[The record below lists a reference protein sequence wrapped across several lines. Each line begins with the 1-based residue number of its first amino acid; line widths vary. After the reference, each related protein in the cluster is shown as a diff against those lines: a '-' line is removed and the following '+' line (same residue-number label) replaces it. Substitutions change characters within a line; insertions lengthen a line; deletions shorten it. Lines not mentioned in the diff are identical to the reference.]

1 MVDMK
6 SYLKNLINALLG
18 INPYRAI
25 MKHAMAEYGLTAS
38 SIMQMI
44 AAGAQYKEEL
54 AVEKERIESYQNL
67 TENLRQRITEKDID
81 IHRLQQE
88 FTKMRSLYDKDIKER
103 DERIAELRKD
113 LDNALNLLQN
123 ATHALDGAE
132 KA

>member
-1 MVDMK
+1 MK
-6 SYLKNLINALLG
+6 ALLG
-18 INPYRAI
+18 INPYRQKI
-25 MKHAMAEYGLTAS
+25 KQAMAEYGLTARN
-38 SIMQMI
+38 IQQFV
-44 AAGAQYKEEL
+44 AAGVECKEKL
-54 AVEKERIESYQNL
+54 TAERERVASYQNL

-88 FTKMRSLYDKDIKER
+88 FTKMRSLYDKDIKDR

-113 LDNALNLLQN
+113 LDNTLNLLRN